1 MVEGWLAL
9 VQSSECL
16 YFRDDPPALTYTNY
30 PRCVV
35 YCAACT
41 STTYK
46 PLPLGPAFFMFA
58 LNPQSSVALV
68 TQIVGGFRQMVEDGS
83 LRAGAK
89 LPSIRQFAHANGVSV
104 YTVVDAYDRLV
115 ALGYFQSQAN
125 SGFFVRSR
133 NSGEAAS
140 LGNPGQYSF
149 DSMWYLRRIFENRAL
164 RSKPGCGWLPG
175 DWLFTEGVRRSLRN
189 LAAEDVDLGGYG
201 EPKGYLPLRQ
211 MVRDLLASR
220 EIVLNAEQVLL
231 TQGSSQALD
240 LAARQLV
247 SPGDAV
253 LVDEPGYANLLFSL
267 RFLGARLVG
276 APRTPTGYDLETLE
290 ARIIEHRPKVFFTQ
304 PRLQGPT
311 GSTAVLSHLHRVLQL
326 AEKYDF
332 TIVENDIYADVDP
345 ESRPSLASLDQLRRV
360 IYVSSFSKTISPN
373 IRVGYLA
380 ANPERL
386 EDLARLKMISGLTS
400 SEFTE
405 RLAYGVLIDGR
416 WRKHIKTLKDRLA
429 HGQQQLAMRLLD
441 MGFELFSEP
450 KAGMFLWARH
460 PAVRNAAE
468 LAYKAAEQ
476 DILLG
481 PGHLFSV
488 DLEPSPWLRFNV
500 AWADDEAVLHFLS
513 SLKAA

>member
-1 MVEGWLAL
+1 
-9 VQSSECL
+9 
-16 YFRDDPPALTYTNY
+16 
-30 PRCVV
+30 
-35 YCAACT
+35 
-41 STTYK
+41 
-46 PLPLGPAFFMFA
+46 MFA
-58 LNPQSSVALV
+58 LNPQSTVPLV
-68 TQIVGGFRQMVEDGS
+68 SQIVREFRQMVDDGM

-89 LPSIRQFAHANGVSV
+89 LPSIRQFAHAHGVSV

-115 ALGYFQSQAN
+115 ALGYFQSQAH

-133 NSGEAAS
+133 GSQNTAS
-140 LGNPGQYSF
+140 ADSSGQYSF

-164 RSKPGCGWLPG
+164 HSKPGCGWLPS
-175 DWLFTEGVRRSLRN
+175 DWLFTDGVRRSLRN

-220 EIVLNAEQVLL
+220 EVLVKADQVLL

-240 LAARQLV
+240 LAARRLV
-247 SPGDAV
+247 QAGDAV
-253 LVDEPGYANLLFSL
+253 LVDAPGYANLLFAL

-276 APRTPTGYDLETLE
+276 APRTPAGYDLDVLE

-304 PRLQGPT
+304 PRLQSPT
-311 GSTAVLSHLHRVLQL
+311 GSTATLAHLHRVLQL

-332 TIVENDIYADVDP
+332 IVVENDIYADLDP

-360 IYVSSFSKTISPN
+360 VYISSFSKTISPN
-373 IRVGYLA
+373 IRSGYLA
-380 ANPERL
+380 ANPEL
-386 EDLARLKMISGLTS
+386 FEDLARLKMISGLTS

-405 RLAYGVLIDGR
+405 RLAYGALVDGR
-416 WRKHIKTLKDRLA
+416 WRKHIKTLRERLA
-429 HGQQQLAMRLLD
+429 LGQRRLASLLLAV
-441 MGFELFSEP
+441 GFELFCEP

-460 PAVRNAAE
+460 PAIQNAGE

-476 DILLG
+476 DVLLG

-500 AWADDEAVLHFLS
+500 AWADDDALLRFLVT
-513 SLKAA
+513 LKAA